1 MLENKTRKH
10 ISILLNGSKKITII
24 AAQMNNTGVI
34 FVRMCNTAGAVGL
47 IMQYYRSTAS
57 TANFTAVKLNQFKN
71 QISQHNI
78 YCGNS

>member
-47 IMQYYRSTAS
+47 ILQYYCSTAS
-57 TANFTAVKLNQFKN
+57 TANFTAVLPVDILSDPVNHVRKLP
-71 QISQHNI
+71 
-78 YCGNS
+78 

>member
-47 IMQYYRSTAS
+47 MLQYYCSTAS
-57 TANFTAVKLNQFKN
+57 TANFTAVLFTRVLSNTKQTKEVG
-71 QISQHNI
+71 
-78 YCGNS
+78 Y